1 MLELTPDELLTT
13 TRTVRRR
20 LDFDRPVPRE
30 LLVECIDVALQA
42 PTGGLKQNWHWIAIG
57 DPEVR
62 KQVAEVY
69 REAWNSDKDHGALH
83 PRVPGDQRRDR
94 IGKVLESG
102 EYLAQNL
109 ERVPWLVVVAG
120 TGRPPVNASVPDQS
134 RFWGSMLP
142 AMWSFMLAARAR
154 GLGSAWTS
162 AHLKREEDVAK
173 ILGLP
178 YPDVTQCGLFP
189 VAFSVG
195 TDFKRAQRVPA
206 AEVIHW
212 DRW

>member
-20 LDFDRPVPRE
+20 LDFNRPVPRE

-42 PTGGLKQNWHWIAIG
+42 PTGGLKQNWHWILIE
-57 DPEVR
+57 DPDVR
-62 KQVAEVY
+62 KQVAGVY
-69 REAWNSDKDHGALH
+69 RESWNADKDHGALH
-83 PRVPGDQRRDR
+83 PRLPGDQRRDR
-94 IGKVLESG
+94 IGQVLESG
-102 EYLAQNL
+102 EYLAENL

-120 TGRPPVNASVPDQS
+120 TGRPPASASVPDQS

-162 AHLKREEDVAK
+162 AHLKREEEVAN

-189 VAFSVG
+189 VAYSVG
-195 TDFKRAQRVPA
+195 TEFKRAQRVPA